1 MPNYHSLPNL
11 SGYKSKAA
19 KRILKL
25 SEEHA
30 QKMGELSAL
39 GRDLDETRAA
49 LQDAISQDTSERALA
64 ARGGGTDPGR
74 VHEEKVRERLVTL
87 EDRYHVMEQ
96 VIADVEKDLSE
107 TITHS
112 KTQLLEEARTKRDAA
127 NERFTEAKYKL
138 RLTHDEQRHHAGV
151 ARWALAAG
159 PHFSPPPPDVHV
171 LSVPERLPDEDPEA
185 ALADPI
191 VSTES
196 ASSMLRSA

>member
-1 MPNYHSLPNL
+1 MPNYVSLPDL
-11 SGYKSKAA
+11 SEYKSKAA

-39 GRDLDETRAA
+39 GRDLDETRTA
-49 LQDAISQDTSERALA
+49 LQDAMSQDTSERALA

-74 VHEEKVRERLVTL
+74 VHEEKTRENLISL

-112 KTQLLEEARTKRDAA
+112 KTQLMDEARAKRDDANRRYTAA
-127 NERFTEAKYKL
+127 KRAL
-138 RLTHDEQRHHAGV
+138 REVHDEQRHHAGV
-151 ARWALAAG
+151 ARWSLQAG
-159 PHFSPPPPDVHV
+159 PHFSPPPPDMHV
-171 LSVPERLPDEDPEA
+171 LSVPERLPDEDPEH
-185 ALADPI
+185 LAEV
-191 VSTES
+191 VSTET
-196 ASSMLRSA
+196 AGPILKGA

>member
-11 SGYKSKAA
+11 TGYKSKAA

-39 GRDLDETRAA
+39 GRGLDETRTA
-49 LQDAISQDTSERALA
+49 LQDAMSQDTSERALA

-96 VIADVEKDLSE
+96 VIADVEKDLTE

-112 KTQLLEEARTKRDAA
+112 KMELLEEARTKRDDANRRYTAA
-127 NERFTEAKYKL
+127 KRAL
-138 RLTHDEQRHHAGV
+138 REVHDEQRHHAGV
-151 ARWALAAG
+151 ARWSLQAG
-159 PHFSPPPPDVHV
+159 PHFSPPPPDMHV
-171 LSVPERLPDEDPEA
+171 LSVPERLPDEDPEH
-185 ALADPI
+185 LAEV

-196 ASSMLRSA
+196 APGLLRGA

>member
-1 MPNYHSLPNL
+1 MPNYVSLPDL
-11 SGYKSKAA
+11 SGYKSKPA

-25 SEEHA
+25 AEEHA

-39 GRDLDETRAA
+39 GRDLDETRTA
-49 LQDAISQDTSERALA
+49 LQDAMSQDTSERALA

-74 VHEEKVRERLVTL
+74 VHEEKARERLVAL

-112 KTQLLEEARTKRDAA
+112 KTQLLEEARTKRDDANRRYTAA
-127 NERFTEAKYKL
+127 KRAL
-138 RLTHDEQRHHAGV
+138 REVHDEQRHHAGV
-151 ARWALAAG
+151 ARWSLQAG
-159 PHFSPPPPDVHV
+159 PHFSPPPPDMHV
-171 LSVPERLPDEDPEA
+171 LSVPERLPDEDPEH
-185 ALADPI
+185 LAEV

-196 ASSMLRSA
+196 APGLLRGA